1 VCGDECEPEQQQVN
15 PTERRLELSN
25 DETDQGK

>member
-1 VCGDECEPEQQQVN
+1 VSGNECEPKQQQVN